1 MVKICTDSCCD
12 LTQQQLKENNIAVLP
27 LFVTLGEDDFLDGE
41 NIKPDAIYE
50 YVKQTKQLPKTAARS
65 SEDFKEFFAE
75 LLKDGGE
82 VVYMGIGSTLSST
95 YDNARRAKED
105 MEEDRLFVVDS
116 KSLSTGIGLLVL
128 YACKLAKEG
137 LSGKEIVE
145 KIEKQREL
153 NQASFVVDKL
163 DYLYKGGRCS
173 ALAKFGANLLKLKP
187 RLEVVDGKIEN
198 TAKYMGQYKIVLKKY
213 VDDMINNHSNAKTD
227 LCFVTHTKTDPEIV
241 ANLIEYIKS
250 KNIFDNIVET
260 EAGAT
265 ITCHCGE
272 NTLGMLFLLK
282 EE

>member
-1 MVKICTDSCCD
+1 M
-12 LTQQQLKENNIAVLP
+12 
-27 LFVTLGEDDFLDGE
+27 
-41 NIKPDAIYE
+41 
-50 YVKQTKQLPKTAARS
+50 
-65 SEDFKEFFAE
+65 
-75 LLKDGGE
+75 
-82 VVYMGIGSTLSST
+82 
-95 YDNARRAKED
+95 
-105 MEEDRLFVVDS
+105 
-116 KSLSTGIGLLVL
+116 
-128 YACKLAKEG
+128 
-137 LSGKEIVE
+137 
-145 KIEKQREL
+145 
-153 NQASFVVDKL
+153 
-163 DYLYKGGRCS
+163 
-173 ALAKFGANLLKLKP
+173 KLKP

-213 VDDMINNHSNAKTD
+213 VDDMINNHPNAKTD